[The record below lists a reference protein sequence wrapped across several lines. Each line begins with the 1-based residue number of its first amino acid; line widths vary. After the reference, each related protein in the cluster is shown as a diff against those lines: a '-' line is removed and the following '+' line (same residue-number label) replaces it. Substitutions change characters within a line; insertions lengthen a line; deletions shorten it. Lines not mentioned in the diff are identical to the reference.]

1 MNDRVLFV
9 DDDVN
14 LLASFRRQF
23 GREFQLETAGDGSE
37 AIRILGEKGPFAVVV
52 SDLRMPGMSGTELL
66 KKTNAMF
73 PDTSRILL
81 TGYADLQTAIDAVN
95 FGNVF
100 RLLTKPASPESLR
113 LAINAGREQYQLK
126 VDQRELLEGTLG
138 GSLKVLSEVLSLI
151 SPEAFGRTDRL
162 RKVVSK
168 LADQL
173 KIRER
178 WQLDAAAMLALIG
191 YVSVPETVLTRYVT
205 NERLTLDEEEMIRR
219 HPKVG
224 YELLAAIPRMKEV
237 AEMVLYQNR
246 RFDGW
251 DDTGLTFTGA
261 SIPLGARML
270 KVALDYDEAVQKGLG
285 LRGAFQKLEGH
296 PTHYDPRVL
305 EALRQAVALDDPN
318 KLISIGL
325 SQIKVGMIL
334 HRGLFNHFNV
344 RLVAEGAEVT
354 PALLSRIQS
363 MGERGMIVEPFIVQL
378 PPELAS
384 EIEPTVVE
392 PAKGDLVA
400 AGR

>member
-23 GREFQLETAGDGSE
+23 GREFQLETAGDGAE
-37 AIRILGEKGPFAVVV
+37 AIKTLGEKGPFAVVV

-66 KKTNAMF
+66 KKTNALF

-138 GSLKVLSEVLSLI
+138 GSLKVLSEVLSLV

-162 RKVVSK
+162 RKVVNK

-173 KIRER
+173 KIRDR

-191 YVSVPETVLTRYVT
+191 YVSVPDSVLTRYVT
-205 NERLTLDEEEMIRR
+205 NERLTLDEEDMIRK

-224 YELLAAIPRMKEV
+224 HELLVAIPRMKEV
-237 AEMVLYQNR
+237 AETVLYQTR

-251 DDTGLTFTGA
+251 DDTGLTASGA
-261 SIPLGARML
+261 AIPMGARLL
-270 KVALDYDEAVQKGLG
+270 KVALDYEEGVQKGLG
-285 LRGAFQKLEGH
+285 LRGAFQRMENH
-296 PTHYDPRVL
+296 PTHYDPRIL
-305 EALRQAVALDDPN
+305 DALRQAVALDDPN

-325 SQIKVGMIL
+325 SQVKVGMIL

-344 RLVAEGAEVT
+344 RLVAEGAEIT

-363 MGERGMIVEPFIVQL
+363 MGDRGMIVEPFIVQL
-378 PPELAS
+378 PPELAL
-384 EIEPTVVE
+384 EME
-392 PAKGDLVA
+392 PAPETPRAELVA
-400 AGR
+400 SSRY